1 MRKGI
6 GSSIKSFSFLSF
18 KPQIIAA
25 VEKIYDNYSSN
36 NINKTISNKIT
47 NNNTANNNT
56 VNNNTVNNN
65 TANNAVYDTYNL
77 EKETQYEQRMKRY
90 SI

>member
-25 VEKIYDNYSSN
+25 VEKIYDNYSNN
-36 NINKTISNKIT
+36 NINKTMSNKIT
-47 NNNTANNNT
+47 NNNTA
-56 VNNNTVNNN
+56 NNN

-90 SI
+90 